1 MRMASAL
8 AVGALGFALLVSGA
22 SAATYYVSTNGNDTT
37 GLDWANAFTTV
48 QRALSA
54 AVSDD
59 TIYLAGQIG
68 APGADIT
75 TQTRAV
81 LAEIDDLLARAG
93 SDKHHIL
100 MATIWLADIADF
112 DAMNAVWDSWVS
124 PTAPPARATSARR
137 LKGRPVMVS
146 ATCAPM
152 TLATLACSS
161 GGRAPGHPIRISNR
175 SSRSRRERGGVS
187 TSNDSAAR

>member
-1 MRMASAL
+1 MTITRIDPNSRMSE
-8 AVGALGFALLVSGA
+8 AVIHG
-22 SAATYYVSTNGNDTT
+22 
-37 GLDWANAFTTV
+37 
-48 QRALSA
+48 
-54 AVSDD
+54 D

-112 DAMNAVWDSWVS
+112 LERN
-124 PTAPPARATSARR
+124 TT
-137 LKGRPVMVS
+137 
-146 ATCAPM
+146 
-152 TLATLACSS
+152 
-161 GGRAPGHPIRISNR
+161 PIGMRCQLILEIMKHAN
-175 SSRSRRERGGVS
+175 
-187 TSNDSAAR
+187 

>member
-1 MRMASAL
+1 MTITRIDPNSRMSE
-8 AVGALGFALLVSGA
+8 AVIHG
-22 SAATYYVSTNGNDTT
+22 GN
-37 GLDWANAFTTV
+37 
-48 QRALSA
+48 
-54 AVSDD
+54 
-59 TIYLAGQIG
+59 IYLAGQIG

-124 PTAPPARATSARR
+124 PTAPPARATSEGRLATPDYKVEIIIVAARR
-137 LKGRPVMVS
+137 R
-146 ATCAPM
+146 
-152 TLATLACSS
+152 
-161 GGRAPGHPIRISNR
+161 
-175 SSRSRRERGGVS
+175 
-187 TSNDSAAR
+187 

>member
-1 MRMASAL
+1 MTITRIDPNSRMSE
-8 AVGALGFALLVSGA
+8 AVIHG
-22 SAATYYVSTNGNDTT
+22 
-37 GLDWANAFTTV
+37 
-48 QRALSA
+48 
-54 AVSDD
+54 D

-124 PTAPPARATSARR
+124 PSAPPARATSEGRLATPAYKVEIIIVAARR
-137 LKGRPVMVS
+137 R
-146 ATCAPM
+146 
-152 TLATLACSS
+152 
-161 GGRAPGHPIRISNR
+161 
-175 SSRSRRERGGVS
+175 
-187 TSNDSAAR
+187 